1 MATKITTTG
10 SQFIDPIVITPA
22 QIKRE
27 DVKKKRF
34 KLDPTDSSAS
44 VSLDKGVYVFEFT
57 LTNVPPITVAVS
69 GTGTAVID
77 SVIGSLAAA

>member
-1 MATKITTTG
+1 MATMITTTG

-57 LTNVPPITVAVS
+57 LTNVPPITVSVS